1 MHAAKN
7 GAKSP
12 PIVDM
17 GNNKKLTTEKRKFEK
32 IYYIANN
39 LKKNMLYREDTEVNM
54 SVNYVWMCMDVTIVL
69 SHQHAPL
76 RAADCF

>member
-17 GNNKKLTTEKRKFEK
+17 GNNKKLTIEKRKFEK

-39 LKKNMLYREDTEVNM
+39 LKKE
-54 SVNYVWMCMDVTIVL
+54 YVV
-69 SHQHAPL
+69 
-76 RAADCF
+76 